1 MGQNN
6 KITNKKQAGQTWH
19 WPSFTVLR
27 KKKKMPLKN
36 VKYTVYIVSALFE
49 FQCESITILK
59 YIKKIFNVVSYKYI
73 NMVKKCFWK
82 KSLIL
87 TKAIFIWVKKKQQ
100 LWNYVLIQYQLS
112 IQIKCV
118 SIWQKKIIQIRPF
131 WRISTLPT

>member
-6 KITNKKQAGQTWH
+6 KITNKKQASQTWY

-27 KKKKMPLKN
+27 KKKMPLKN

-73 NMVKKCFWK
+73 NMVEKM
-82 KSLIL
+82 IL
-87 TKAIFIWVKKKQQ
+87 KEVSYSHQSYI
-100 LWNYVLIQYQLS
+100 YLS
-112 IQIKCV
+112 
-118 SIWQKKIIQIRPF
+118 
-131 WRISTLPT
+131 